1 MIGIYAPKMI
11 DNVVE
16 NIANN
21 GLLAAISALFLII
34 FSACLSSRIN
44 RGAL

>member
-1 MIGIYAPKMI
+1 MIGTYAPKMI

-21 GLLAAISALFLII
+21 GFLATISALFAIV
-34 FSACLSSRIN
+34 LSIYLLS
-44 RGAL
+44 